1 MTFNPA
7 LVLRKFKG
15 KALNKQAPLFQSK
28 VAPHF
33 PLKPLVTF
41 AGPGPTE
48 SWGQTELKVDGLPN
62 PRWTEQNVGERKT
75 EMRAAAYKLGNMR
88 ETVQVQ
94 KGSPLPLSL
103 PTTRKE

>member
-15 KALNKQAPLFQSK
+15 KALNKQAPLFQRK
-28 VAPHF
+28 VAPYF
-33 PLKPLVTF
+33 PLNPLVTF

-48 SWGQTELKVDGLPN
+48 SRGQMELKVEGLPN
-62 PRWTEQNVGERKT
+62 PRWTEQNVRGRKT
-75 EMRAAAYKLGNMR
+75 EMRAASHKLGNMR
-88 ETVQVQ
+88 ETPQVQ